1 MTASQQSSTGN
12 CEIFGNIRT
21 AWGNAS
27 PDPVATGADVELS
40 SESKGSPAIPF
51 TMRVTV
57 PAHIMVR
64 EVQGESVLLNL
75 NSERY
80 FGLDEVGTRMWA
92 ALVASAS
99 VQAAYEVLL
108 GEYDV
113 GAEQLRNNLQELIA
127 KLVENGLLEVR
138 SE

>member
-1 MTASQQSSTGN
+1 
-12 CEIFGNIRT
+12 
-21 AWGNAS
+21 
-27 PDPVATGADVELS
+27 V
-40 SESKGSPAIPF
+40 
-51 TMRVTV
+51 RVTV
-57 PAHIMVR
+57 PGHVMVR
-64 EVQGESVLLNL
+64 EIQGESVLLNL

-92 ALVASAS
+92 TLTTSAS

-113 GAEQLRNNLQELIA
+113 EAEQLRQNLQELIA
-127 KLVENGLLEVR
+127 KLVENGLLEVH

>member
-1 MTASQQSSTGN
+1 M
-12 CEIFGNIRT
+12 
-21 AWGNAS
+21 GNAS

-40 SESKGSPAIPF
+40 SESKGSPAVPF

-57 PAHIMVR
+57 PAHVMVR
-64 EVQGESVLLNL
+64 EIQGESVLLNL

-92 ALVASAS
+92 TLTTSAS

-113 GAEQLRNNLQELIA
+113 EAEQLRQNLQELIV

>member
-1 MTASQQSSTGN
+1 M
-12 CEIFGNIRT
+12 
-21 AWGNAS
+21 GNAS

-40 SESKGSPAIPF
+40 SESKGSPAVPF

-57 PAHIMVR
+57 PAHVMVR

-92 ALVASAS
+92 TLTTSAS
-99 VQAAYEVLL
+99 VQVAYEVLL
-108 GEYDV
+108 GVYAVD
-113 GAEQLRNNLQELIA
+113 AEQLRQHLQELIA